1 MLRACRHED
10 AVADGTGAKQV
21 FCHGGRPSLSVK
33 GRPNPMLHKIAT
45 LASGLALGACSI
57 VGIRSGTT
65 EPAYTVTARVGIV
78 EIRQYGP
85 RIAAETA
92 VEANED
98 AARYTGFRRLAGYI
112 FGGNKAKAS
121 IAMSTPVVV
130 NQTIAMTAPVT
141 QARDAAGRWVIRF
154 FMPPTWT
161 METLP
166 VPDDPAVRLVVVPP
180 ETIAVLGFSGDRGP
194 DAVKAR
200 EQDLLQRLAGTQ
212 WQPVGEP
219 VAWFYDPPWTLPWL
233 RRNEVAVPV
242 VTP

>member
-1 MLRACRHED
+1 
-10 AVADGTGAKQV
+10 
-21 FCHGGRPSLSVK
+21 
-33 GRPNPMLHKIAT
+33 MLHKIAT
-45 LASGLALGACSI
+45 LASGLALGACSV
-57 VGIRSGTT
+57 VGIRSGTP

-112 FGGNKAKAS
+112 FGANKAKTQ
-121 IAMSTPVVV
+121 IAKTAPVAV
-130 NQTIAMTAPVT
+130 NQTIAMTAPVA

-154 FMPPTWT
+154 FMPANWT

-166 VPDDPAVRLVVVPP
+166 IPNDPSVHLIMVPS

-200 EQDLLQRLAGTQ
+200 EKDLLQRLAGTP
-212 WQPVGEP
+212 WRAVGEP